1 MTETGGGQQ
10 LQGSKVQG
18 SKVTKTQVRETTAS
32 GQGSQQRRHRVVGLS
47 MAAIAAGMVGM
58 SFAAVPL
65 YKLYCQVT
73 GYAGTTQRVIKPSE
87 VVVDRMMRV
96 RFDANVGPALK
107 WDFGPLQN
115 TVDVKLGENTL
126 VFFRA
131 TNRSD
136 QPVTGTATFNVTPE
150 MVGPYFAKVECFCF
164 TEQRLEPGES
174 IDMPVSFYIDPAI
187 LNDADA
193 KALELVTL
201 SYTFYPVPEKS
212 AAAAPKAKGS

>member
-1 MTETGGGQQ
+1 MQAERDHGGHSNG
-10 LQGSKVQG
+10 
-18 SKVTKTQVRETTAS
+18 
-32 GQGSQQRRHRVVGLS
+32 RRHRTLGLS
-47 MAAIAAGMVGM
+47 LAALVLGMVGM

-65 YKLYCQVT
+65 YKLYCQTT
-73 GYAGTTQRVIKPSE
+73 GYAGTTQRVVKPSE

-96 RFDANVGPALK
+96 RFDANVGPGLE

-136 QPVTGTATFNVTPE
+136 RPVTGTSTFNVTPE

-174 IDMPVSFYIDPAI
+174 IEMPVSFYIDPAI
-187 LNDADA
+187 LQDTDA
-193 KALELVTL
+193 KALDLVTL
-201 SYTFYPVPEKS
+201 SYTFYPVPAK
-212 AAAAPKAKGS
+212 AAVAAAPKANGS

>member
-1 MTETGGGQQ
+1 MM
-10 LQGSKVQG
+10 KA
-18 SKVTKTQVRETTAS
+18 QVRETMALA
-32 GQGSQQRRHRVVGLS
+32 GSAQQRQHRKVGLS
-47 MAAIAAGMVGM
+47 MAALAAFMVAM

-96 RFDANVGPALK
+96 RFDANVGPGLK

-126 VFFRA
+126 AFYRA

-150 MVGPYFAKVECFCF
+150 MVGRYFAKVECFCF

-174 IDMPVSFYIDPAI
+174 IEMPVSFYIDPAI
-187 LNDADA
+187 LDDADA
-193 KALELVTL
+193 KMLDLVTL
-201 SYTFYPVPEKS
+201 SYTFYPLPAK
-212 AAAAPKAKGS
+212 AAALAPKGNGS